1 MVGVLGVGMVRIN
14 RHYPKSLRDLAVEAA
29 AQAVNDAGVDGVD
42 YLITA
47 SSVSYR
53 QVGQLDLG
61 GYLASYLGL
70 RGVRSL
76 SVETGEASGLAGL
89 MTAYSLVKSG
99 AADTVLLVGVD
110 KLTEY
115 NSGEAY
121 DMVEGLYDVEG
132 EAFYNIGHAGVAGLL
147 MRLYMHEYGVD
158 RLTMSYWP
166 AVMHA
171 NAKQNPYAML
181 RFAVTPEKVASAMPL
196 ADPITLLDSYPLGDG
211 AAAVVVSR
219 RGGQVEI
226 TRVESATGFPS
237 PAHRDNPLHIESVEE
252 AVSRLGLD
260 REALEKIDVMEI
272 HDSFTITAY
281 MILETLGLSDKGRA
295 PKDLAEGKYTV
306 EGDGPTLN
314 PSGGLKA
321 RGHPIGATGVYQ
333 VAEIAMQLRGDF
345 PGVKV
350 DGARRGMVI
359 SMNAMGSSAYTALLQ
374 AE

>member
-1 MVGVLGVGMVRIN
+1 MAWISGVGMVRIN
-14 RHYPKSLRDLAVEAA
+14 RHYQKGLRDLAVEAA
-29 AQAVNDAGVDGVD
+29 SQALRDAGVDGID
-42 YLITA
+42 YVVVA
-47 SSVSYR
+47 SSSSYR
-53 QVGQLDLG
+53 QVGQLDLAS
-61 GYLASYLGL
+61 YTSSYLGL
-70 RGVRSL
+70 RGARSL
-76 SVETGEASGLAGL
+76 AVEAGEASGLAGL
-89 MTAYSLVKSG
+89 LTAYSLVASG
-99 AADTVLLVGVD
+99 AAETVLLVGVD

-121 DMVEGLYDVEG
+121 DMIEGLYDVEG
-132 EAFYNIGHAGVAGLL
+132 EGFYNIGHAGVAGLL

-196 ADPITLLDSYPLGDG
+196 ADPVTLLDSYPLGDG
-211 AAAVVVSR
+211 AAAVVVTR
-219 RGGQVEI
+219 RPGQVRI
-226 TRVESATGFPS
+226 VGVETATGLPS
-237 PAHRDNPLHIESVEE
+237 PAHRDDPLYLESVAE
-252 AVSRLGLD
+252 AVSRLGLS
-260 REALEKIDVMEI
+260 REDLEGIDVMEI

-295 PKDLAEGKYTV
+295 AKDLAEGKYTV
-306 EGDGPTLN
+306 EGDGPVMN

-333 VAEIAMQLRGDF
+333 LAEVTMYLRGDF
-345 PGVKV
+345 PGVKTN
-350 DGARRGMVI
+350 GARRGMVI